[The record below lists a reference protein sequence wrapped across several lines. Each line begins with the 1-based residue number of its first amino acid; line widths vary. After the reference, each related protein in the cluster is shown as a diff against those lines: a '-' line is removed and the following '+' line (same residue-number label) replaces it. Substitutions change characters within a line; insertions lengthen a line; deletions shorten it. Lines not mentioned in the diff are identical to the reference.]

1 MSDDGFITLSN
12 EFKHLEDDYMKLGK
26 MYNEWKNKYG
36 EHLSINY
43 VDPKNVGSVASY
55 LFKQAQA
62 GMITYKKAI
71 LYLFTKI
78 KLNAIFVNGYYLEN
92 IDDFDKIVK
101 QTHEVGVK
109 HG

>member
-43 VDPKNVGSVASY
+43 VDPKTLVVLLHIY
-55 LFKQAQA
+55 LNKP
-62 GMITYKKAI
+62 
-71 LYLFTKI
+71 
-78 KLNAIFVNGYYLEN
+78 KLV
-92 IDDFDKIVK
+92 
-101 QTHEVGVK
+101 
-109 HG
+109 